1 MLTKVKP
8 SISLDDQKICKKPI
22 NLLCWF
28 AYYLSLFSSTLKLL
42 TISTISDACLI
53 VYRHYLPLKVVN
65 IEVAAM
71 VACHT
76 MPKCS
81 H

>member
-28 AYYLSLFSSTLKLL
+28 ADYVSLFSSTLKLL

-53 VYRHYLPLKVVN
+53 VYRHYLPSKLSTLK
-65 IEVAAM
+65 
-71 VACHT
+71 
-76 MPKCS
+76 
-81 H
+81 